1 MPIDLSKMVAGPGGD
16 PAVPKEYHDRVSD
29 MSEDDKLALSA
40 VPHVE
45 PKTPFKLGPTGGGSS
60 EQK

>member
-1 MPIDLSKMVAGPGGD
+1 MPIDLSKMTATPEGD
-16 PAVPKEYHDRVSD
+16 PASPKEYHDRVSD

-45 PKTPFKLGPTGGGSS
+45 PKTPFRLGPLGGGSES
-60 EQK
+60 K